1 MFTKQEKIAIA
12 RVFSDMIK
20 ADNIIEESEID
31 MLNKIKR
38 EYGID
43 SQILVRARQIKFS
56 DAVNILVN
64 LPNADKE
71 NLFKALRTM
80 ALVDGVCV
88 PYEAMLL
95 LAMSYA
101 FGLSLDRNKSINNI
115 KPEVKLMSCP
125 SNDASLNKQY
135 VVFIEGRNHQKI
147 NEEISSN
154 LERNVLKLRQ
164 WGFDFIYIPTLVQEF
179 GAMNEGYVKDVIRY
193 MAPELSI
200 NTIDVVYDR
209 LLKMDTIT
217 FCNQVLATNLGVK
230 EVKNA
235 EPSLLINIGSS
246 VVPYCSVSGPVECYT
261 EFLSIPIGDNFTQV
275 VDDFLSSYSKI
286 VSYYIQSNPVF
297 PHPGK
302 RNFKYFGFYKAM
314 FDFLVKAEPVE
325 SDIIIQT
332 MSNNLV
338 FPQFPSESLG
348 LSPQEA
354 AIYKL
359 ILECTYNDELGGL
372 PTSTTIN
379 SYKCSN
385 RIESLY
391 AKIYQGR
398 NRVMPD
404 NMAPIISRITAKLR
418 SHLRGLSNLEDFI
431 PSLCNGK
438 YRICARPERV
448 KIRASRDDI
457 PAFFVG
463 YTW

>member
-20 ADNIIEESEID
+20 ADNIIEESEIT
-31 MLNKIKR
+31 MLNAIK
-38 EYGID
+38 EKYGID
-43 SQILVRARQIKFS
+43 SQILVHARQIKFS
-56 DAVNILVN
+56 DAVNILAN
-64 LPNADKE
+64 LCETDKE
-71 NLFKALRTM
+71 NLFTCLRTM

-88 PYEAMLL
+88 PKEALLL
-95 LAMSYA
+95 LAISYA
-101 FGLSLDRNKSINNI
+101 FGLSLDQDNTLCKA
-115 KPEVKLMSCP
+115 KPNVKLMACP
-125 SNDASLNKQY
+125 SNDATLTNQY
-135 VVFIEGRNHQKI
+135 VVYIEGKHHQMI
-147 NEEISSN
+147 NSEISSN
-154 LERNVLKLRQ
+154 LERNVLKLRD
-164 WGFDFIYIPTLVQEF
+164 WGFDFIYIPTLVKEF
-179 GAMNEGYVKDVIRY
+179 GTMNKGYVKDVIRY
-193 MAPELSI
+193 MAPELSN

-209 LLKMDTIT
+209 LLRMDTVT

-230 EVKNA
+230 EVKNT

-261 EFLSIPIGDNFTQV
+261 EFISIPVGDNFKQD

-286 VSYYIQSNPVF
+286 VSYYIKTNPVF
-297 PHPGK
+297 PRQDR